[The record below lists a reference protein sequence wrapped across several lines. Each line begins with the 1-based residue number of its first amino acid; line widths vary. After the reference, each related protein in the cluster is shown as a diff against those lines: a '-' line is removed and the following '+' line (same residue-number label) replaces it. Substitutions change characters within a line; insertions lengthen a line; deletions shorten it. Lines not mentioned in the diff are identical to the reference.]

1 MHRSVSIVV
10 RDSRYSTHTE
20 TCDSLAAFNIR
31 NRDSSPSAWKEHTP
45 MADPIPHSAGCDP
58 IWTAIR
64 AETWSEQERD
74 AYLRQYLTVTIL
86 KSKRLEDALGLV
98 LAAKLKTDC
107 LIPELLHSL
116 VNQALA
122 QSETAG
128 AAIRRD
134 LQAIRDRDPESEGY
148 LVPFLF
154 VRGFQALQSYRVSN
168 WLWNQGRQ
176 LLALH
181 LQNRICDVYGV
192 DIHPAARIGSGIL
205 MDHATG
211 IVIGE
216 SVIGDDVVIGAGAKI
231 LGHVEIGAGAK
242 IGAGSVVLES
252 VRPNVAV
259 AGVPAR

>member
-1 MHRSVSIVV
+1 MIQMA
-10 RDSRYSTHTE
+10 DSFPH
-20 TCDSLAAFNIR
+20 
-31 NRDSSPSAWKEHTP
+31 SPS
-45 MADPIPHSAGCDP
+45 CDP

-74 AYLRQYLTVTIL
+74 AYLRQYLTTTIL
-86 KSKRLEDALGLV
+86 KSKRLEDALGLI
-98 LAAKLKTDC
+98 LAAKLKTEC

-122 QSETAG
+122 QSDTAG
-128 AAIRRD
+128 SAIRRD
-134 LQAIRDRDPESEGY
+134 LQASRDRDPESQGY

-154 VRGFQALQSYRVSN
+154 IRGFQALQSYRVAN

-181 LQNRICDVYGV
+181 LQNRICDAYGV
-192 DIHPAARIGSGIL
+192 DIHPAAQIGSGIL

-216 SVIGDDVVIGAGAKI
+216 SVIGNDVVIGAGAKI
-231 LGHVEIGAGAK
+231 LGQLLIGTGAK

-252 VRPNVAV
+252 VPSN
-259 AGVPAR
+259 GVVTGIPAR